1 MSHFRGPGPGSHLMI
16 LGSRVLGTTFGV
28 QIKASIGSLVSG
40 TTFLLSLLCIVLV
53 FQKFEAHSFIHALF
67 LVPEWPYWP
76 LNCKGFTFYYKKYIK
91 GYSAWN
97 AEFRVLKFQ
106 IHLSQNIISICC
118 DIFSENMV
126 ICLHLKHVL
135 LGYNIYHW
143 HFYFSKCV

>member
-28 QIKASIGSLVSG
+28 RVKASIGSRVSG
-40 TTFLLSLLCIVLV
+40 TTFLWSLLCIVLV
-53 FQKFEAHSFIHALF
+53 FQKIEAHSFIHALF

-118 DIFSENMV
+118 DIFSESMV

-135 LGYNIYHW
+135 IFIIDISISQNV
-143 HFYFSKCV
+143 FNF